1 MPYALVL
8 KPFAVLAVIL
18 GAITLPTPLP
28 TGAPL
33 LALGLAI
40 LVSTSTTARRWLRA
54 LRRRSG
60 RLDSVVRIAE
70 PRLGRRLGVHLRR
83 TRPIE
88 TRPVETRPV
97 ETRPVETRP
106 EPGQPEASQP
116 VSD

>member
-8 KPFAVLAVIL
+8 KPFAVIAVIV

-40 LVSTSTTARRWLRA
+40 LVSTSTTARGWLRA

-60 RLDSVVRIAE
+60 QLDTIVRLAE

-83 TRPIE
+83 TRPVA
-88 TRPVETRPV
+88 TRSEATRQ
-97 ETRPVETRP
+97 
-106 EPGQPEASQP
+106 EPGRPDPGRP